1 MPNSK
6 PSSSPVN
13 LPVLS
18 SLQAPGPPQLLPCLC
33 LSHSPRPS
41 PTLLQGGPAW
51 DSAVKKRDTIH
62 CPPGDSLRMS
72 RPLSS
77 SQEEAGCPFGHSP
90 GSGHQGLDWKVG
102 SFRPPTALSCS
113 PSIPSSYLTLG
124 PDTCCLPSTPIAAT
138 LLEGSALP
146 PCLSD
151 LASQQERGGRVTRTL
166 GPCYQPHTLPEHRA
180 VPQRDAGFS
189 SPSHEPLHLTRGL
202 AIAL

>member
-1 MPNSK
+1 MSLLVSLPASIPHLVARRASLGFSSEEKRHNTL
-6 PSSSPVN
+6 PSWRFPKDVPPPVI
-13 LPVLS
+13 LPRGSRV
-18 SLQAPGPPQLLPCLC
+18 SLWPFSWLRAPRAGLEGRQFQATHC
-33 LSHSPRPS
+33 SFMF
-41 PTLLQGGPAW
+41 
-51 DSAVKKRDTIH
+51 TIH
-62 CPPGDSLRMS
+62 
-72 RPLSS
+72 
-77 SQEEAGCPFGHSP
+77 
-90 GSGHQGLDWKVG
+90 
-102 SFRPPTALSCS
+102 
-113 PSIPSSYLTLG
+113 PSSYLTLG